1 MGINQ
6 FITYILPKKAI
17 EMKFG
22 EIPIQLEIKHS
33 EWEKFWEKYT
43 ETDNENLEPEFEETS
58 APEMEQPINAFT
70 DEECDR
76 IIEIGNDR
84 TIREAKTRGEDA
96 NKVRKSEIAW
106 LYPSDD
112 LDWAYRKMTD
122 VILNLNERFFKFDL
136 FGATEG
142 FQFTKYTAPG
152 GKYGRH
158 VDCAPGTLIRKLS
171 FTVQLSKPEDYEG
184 GDLCLYVGEE
194 PEVMKRERGHVA
206 LFPSYTLHEV
216 TPVTKGTRYSLVS
229 WISGKPFK

>member
-1 MGINQ
+1 MNVKLKEK
-6 FITYILPKKAI
+6 TMATKSK
-17 EMKFG
+17 ETEKSSKV
-22 EIPIQLEIKHS
+22 IPMH
-33 EWEKFWEKYT
+33 
-43 ETDNENLEPEFEETS
+43 S
-58 APEMEQPINAFT
+58 APEEKQTPNPAWQFNLDHVHSWAYWDNAFT

-96 NKVRKSEIAW
+96 QKVRKSEIAW

-171 FTVQLSKPEDYEG
+171 FTVQLSKSEDYEG

-229 WISGKPFK
+229 WITGKPFK

>member
-1 MGINQ
+1 M
-6 FITYILPKKAI
+6 TKAI
-17 EMKFG
+17 ENTKSA
-22 EIPIQLEIKHS
+22 EVIPMHPIPEERQTPNPAWQFNLDPVHS
-33 EWEKFWEKYT
+33 WAYWDK
-43 ETDNENLEPEFEETS
+43 
-58 APEMEQPINAFT
+58 AFT

-76 IIEIGNDR
+76 IIEIGNAR
-84 TIREAKTRGEDA
+84 TQKEAKTRGEDA
-96 NKVRKSEIAW
+96 EKVRKSEIAW

-122 VILNLNERFFKFDL
+122 VILNLNERFFGFDL
-136 FGATEG
+136 FGALEG

-158 VDCAPGTLIRKLS
+158 VDCAPGTLVRKLS
-171 FTVQLSKPEDYEG
+171 FTVQLSDSKDYKG
-184 GDLCLYVGEE
+184 GDLRLYVGEK